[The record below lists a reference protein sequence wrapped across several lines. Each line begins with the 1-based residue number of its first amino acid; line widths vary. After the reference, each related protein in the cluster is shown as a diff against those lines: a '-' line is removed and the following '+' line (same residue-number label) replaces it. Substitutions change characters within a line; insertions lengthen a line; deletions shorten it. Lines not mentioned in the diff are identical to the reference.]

1 MRQTERTLTLD
12 NIDAIIRD
20 EYADISALGGS
31 IHGLSGLPLLKA
43 LKRTPLADGPY
54 PKVTLFEAANRVM
67 TDLVIL
73 HGVAGLLRDRV
84 FPFTSYRVE
93 FGHENYNDFDI
104 QASGDDLNLIGEAF
118 NVAPSFFTIKKG
130 SALKKLRG
138 NGASAN
144 IKVIMVNEDAVNS
157 SYSPMTEPGLHY
169 VFVNID
175 TGKIR
180 VLPMPSDTLF
190 QG

>member
-1 MRQTERTLTLD
+1 MQQTDRTLTLN
-12 NIDAIIRD
+12 NIDAIIQA
-20 EYADISALGGS
+20 EYADLSTLGES
-31 IHGLSGLPLLKA
+31 IHGLTGLPLIRA
-43 LKRTPLADGPY
+43 LKRTPLQNGPY
-54 PKVTLFEAANRVM
+54 PGVTLFEAANRVM

-73 HGVAGLLRDRV
+73 HGVAGLFREGI

-104 QASGDDLNLIGEAF
+104 QASDDNLKLIGEAF

-130 SALKKLRG
+130 SALKKLREK
-138 NGASAN
+138 GASAN

-157 SYSPMTEPGLHY
+157 SYSPKTEPGLHY

-175 TGKIR
+175 NGQIR
-180 VLPMPSDTLF
+180 IVPTP
-190 QG
+190 